1 MKLKAITQDTVT
13 VEMTPREMS
22 ELVEAHDMAVDWLID
37 DMNEITK
44 EDIKHHRK
52 HSRFWLSV
60 LVTCNNAPWK

>member
-13 VEMTPREMS
+13 VEMSPREMS

-37 DMNEITK
+37 SEITK
-44 EDIKHHRK
+44 ENIKYHRR

-60 LVTCNNAPWK
+60 LVTWNNAPWK